1 MLPTVLPPGLTDFQV
16 FQLGREGDLGS
27 MAGSWVEGTRSWCF
41 VCRAVRP
48 NCAVCEVCGVAP
60 ELFSVLAD
68 EVGPDAEMLAEYRE
82 GFGMF
87 AGDDGTLD
95 RAKLGTMFRSLGQDY
110 DDKALQCLFESFSVD
125 GRVNWDAVQAIILT
139 QFRLENVGGETVA
152 MEETVLGL
160 INEYLGS
167 HLQLSEAQLGS
178 WLDEKE
184 REVRGLE
191 PELSEARMEV
201 AAEAGAPVSFREA
214 VRHIFKRFG
223 HSDCI
228 RGENVVWLASRNAA
242 AAGDAADNDN
252 ASDGDEDGVE
262 MTVEQFRALMKQRAD
277 DAPHLAAIDA
287 LVRRRIAA
295 PGALPVALAPELL
308 LSDWAGVADAAA
320 LRRDLGV
327 THVFSCIEGTYLSRD
342 DAIARYAAA
351 GIAYDGVRAD
361 DDDAYPM
368 LRRHFE
374 RFLAF
379 VEPLRGARGGAA
391 ARCVVHCAGGMN
403 RSGVLAVAYVCHTR
417 RWNLLRAVEHCS
429 DARGPLVWNAG
440 FQRELVRFAR
450 DRGLV
455 E

>member
-1 MLPTVLPPGLTDFQV
+1 M
-16 FQLGREGDLGS
+16 
-27 MAGSWVEGTRSWCF
+27 
-41 VCRAVRP
+41 
-48 NCAVCEVCGVAP
+48 AP

-228 RGENVVWLASRNAA
+228 RGENVVWLASRTRAPDNYAA
-242 AAGDAADNDN
+242 AAGDVTDSDAVAAGDAADNDN
-252 ASDGDEDGVE
+252 ASDDDEDGVE

-308 LSDWAGVADAAA
+308 LSDWAGVADAGA

-342 DAIARYAAA
+342 DAIAKYAAA

-429 DARGPLVWNAG
+429 DARGPMVWNAG

>member
-1 MLPTVLPPGLTDFQV
+1 MSL
-16 FQLGREGDLGS
+16 
-27 MAGSWVEGTRSWCF
+27 
-41 VCRAVRP
+41 
-48 NCAVCEVCGVAP
+48 
-60 ELFSVLAD
+60 
-68 EVGPDAEMLAEYRE
+68 
-82 GFGMF
+82 
-87 AGDDGTLD
+87 DDD
-95 RAKLGTMFRSLGQDY
+95 
-110 DDKALQCLFESFSVD
+110 
-125 GRVNWDAVQAIILT
+125 
-139 QFRLENVGGETVA
+139 
-152 MEETVLGL
+152 
-160 INEYLGS
+160 
-167 HLQLSEAQLGS
+167 
-178 WLDEKE
+178 
-184 REVRGLE
+184 
-191 PELSEARMEV
+191 
-201 AAEAGAPVSFREA
+201 
-214 VRHIFKRFG
+214 
-223 HSDCI
+223 
-228 RGENVVWLASRNAA
+228 AA
-242 AAGDAADNDN
+242 AAGDVTDSDAAADGDAADNDN

-287 LVRRRIAA
+287 LVRRRLAA

-342 DAIARYAAA
+342 DAIAKYAAA

-379 VEPLRGARGGAA
+379 VEPLRGARGGSA

-429 DARGPLVWNAG
+429 DARGPMVWNAG

>member
-1 MLPTVLPPGLTDFQV
+1 M
-16 FQLGREGDLGS
+16 
-27 MAGSWVEGTRSWCF
+27 
-41 VCRAVRP
+41 
-48 NCAVCEVCGVAP
+48 AP

-82 GFGMF
+82 CFGMF

-228 RGENVVWLASRNAA
+228 RGENVVWLASRTHAPDNDAA

-262 MTVEQFRALMKQRAD
+262 LTVEQFRALMKQRAD

-287 LVRRRIAA
+287 LVRRRVAA

-342 DAIARYAAA
+342 DAIAKYAAA

-429 DARGPLVWNAG
+429 DARGPIVWNAG

>member
-1 MLPTVLPPGLTDFQV
+1 
-16 FQLGREGDLGS
+16 

-41 VCRAVRP
+41 VCRSVRP

-82 GFGMF
+82 CFGMF

-262 MTVEQFRALMKQRAD
+262 LTVEQFRALMKQRAD

-287 LVRRRIAA
+287 LVRRRIDA

-379 VEPLRGARGGAA
+379 VEPLRGARGGSA

>member
-1 MLPTVLPPGLTDFQV
+1 M
-16 FQLGREGDLGS
+16 
-27 MAGSWVEGTRSWCF
+27 
-41 VCRAVRP
+41 
-48 NCAVCEVCGVAP
+48 AP

-82 GFGMF
+82 CFGMF

-228 RGENVVWLASRNAA
+228 RGENVVWLASRTRAPDSDAA
-242 AAGDAADNDN
+242 AAGDAPENDN

-262 MTVEQFRALMKQRAD
+262 LTVEQFRALMKQRAD

-287 LVRRRIAA
+287 LVRRRVAA

>member
-1 MLPTVLPPGLTDFQV
+1 
-16 FQLGREGDLGS
+16 

-228 RGENVVWLASRNAA
+228 RGENVVWLASRTRAPDSDAAAAGDVTDSDAA
-242 AAGDAADNDN
+242 AAGDAADNVD
-252 ASDGDEDGVE
+252 ASDGDEAGVE

-308 LSDWAGVADAAA
+308 LSGWAGVADAAA

-342 DAIARYAAA
+342 DAIAKYAAA

-379 VEPLRGARGGAA
+379 VEPLRGARGGPA

-417 RWNLLRAVEHCS
+417 RWTLLRAVEHCS
-429 DARGPLVWNAG
+429 DARGPMVWNAG

-450 DRGLV
+450 DRGLT
-455 E
+455 